1 MKVPANLLSRAGLA
15 VVLVAVLVAASW
27 LAPLDSALRM
37 ARLTGLAGSC
47 ACDRRCP
54 RQLLRSSR
62 EASGV
67 GDPDRGKEGALRGIL
82 PDLFVSARRALWEVR
97 ALSRLAPLG
106 LAPRPLVLEARG
118 HVLLRL
124 RIAVEEVPRSR
135 NILELARD
143 QAERLDTRLG
153 RCIGDAVRAMHD
165 AGVAHPDL
173 SVGNILVVDG
183 PSPSVR
189 LIDFDGATVGD
200 SPVSPEERVREILR
214 LARSLDKW
222 ASTAATSGATRAAFL
237 RAALPIGQRLSVFR
251 EACRRSEKLGR
262 SPR

>member
-1 MKVPANLLSRAGLA
+1 MSDPALAVTEAGLRRWIA
-15 VVLVAVLVAASW
+15 PELCDWA
-27 LAPLDSALRM
+27 APLEGMSFSAAAGRGCVQR
-37 ARLTGLAGSC
+37 ARLGSFD
-47 ACDRRCP
+47 AIIRTYRR
-54 RQLLRSSR
+54 
-62 EASGV
+62 G
-67 GDPDRGKEGALRGIL
+67 GALRGIL
-82 PDLFVSARRALWEVR
+82 PDLFVSARRALSEVR

-251 EACRRSEKLGR
+251 EARRRSEKLGR
-262 SPR
+262 APR